1 MGAFSGKMT
10 EKTAEALRTALLSAQ
25 SKNAP
30 AVNPEHIL
38 HAVLS
43 QPGGMIPQVLAE
55 AGADRGA
62 LQTRA
67 AEAVQKAPQVQTG
80 GGVKASSPALSG
92 KTERLL
98 AAAERE
104 RERAGDS
111 FLSTEHIFS
120 AGFEIAPQL
129 FRGLIEKETFL
140 KALKK
145 LKKGRKTDDPHPE
158 DKMNVLK
165 KYTRDLTALAESGK
179 LDPVIGRDKEIRRV
193 MQILSRRTKNN
204 PVLIGEPGVGKTAV
218 AEGLALRIVKK
229 DVPEVLA
236 GRKLLSLDLAS
247 LVAGSKYRGEF
258 EDRLKALLNEVT
270 ASDGEILL
278 FIDELHN
285 LVGAGKTD
293 GAMDAG
299 QILKPALARGELRA
313 VGATT
318 LDEYRKF
325 IEKDKALERRFQ
337 VLFVRE
343 PSPEDALTILRGLKE
358 RYEAHHGVRI
368 KDEALIA
375 AVRLSRR
382 YIPERFLPDK
392 AIDLVDEAASR
403 LSIEINSVPA
413 VIDENQRKIIQLQVE
428 KKALLKEKDESS
440 KKRTREISALLAD
453 LEAQNKKLTDQW
465 KKEKAAVME
474 LKILKKETESLKTEI
489 ERAEREGDLEKAAA
503 LKYGKLPEVSRKLKE
518 REKEAAGRPVK
529 NPVKKALLKEEAGAE
544 EIADAVSQWTGVP
557 VTRMLKSEAEKL
569 LNMEKRLKRSVVGQ
583 DAALS
588 LISNSIRRAKAA
600 IADPD
605 RPLGSFLFLGSTGV
619 GKTETAKALAEFLF
633 DSRESL
639 VRIDMSEYMEKH
651 SAARLVGAPPGYV
664 GYEEGGQLTEKV
676 RRRPYSVIL
685 LDEIEKAHPDV
696 FHILLQVLDDGRLTD
711 GQGRTVNFKNTLL
724 IMTANIGSEIFTND
738 ALSAEEK
745 EKRTGELLKTH
756 FRPEFLNRVD
766 EIVHFQPLK
775 RGSLRDIVSIHLQN
789 VQKRLKEKNIDL
801 ELDENALRLIEK
813 RGFDPLR
820 GARPVK
826 RTVQR
831 LVLDPLAQKII
842 QGEARAGDRVLGKGN
857 DLTVELTVQSKPAVS
872 SSPVKT
878 G

>member
-1 MGAFSGKMT
+1 MT
-10 EKTAEALRTALLSAQ
+10 EKTAEALRAAFLSAQ
-25 SKNAP
+25 NKSSP

-38 HAVLS
+38 HAVLN
-43 QPGGMIPQVLAE
+43 QPDGVIPQVLAE
-55 AGADRGA
+55 AGADRAA
-62 LQTRA
+62 LLARA
-67 AEAVQKAPQVQTG
+67 NEAIQKAPQVQTG
-80 GGVKASSPALSG
+80 GGETAASPPAPALAG
-92 KTERLL
+92 RTERLL
-98 AAAERE
+98 AAADRE

-111 FLSTEHIFS
+111 FLSTEHIFLS
-120 AGFEIAPQL
+120 GFEIAPSL
-129 FRGLIEKETFL
+129 SRGLIEKETFAS
-140 KALKK
+140 ALKK

-158 DKMNVLK
+158 DKLNVLK

-229 DVPEVLA
+229 DVPEALT

-258 EDRLKALLNEVT
+258 EDRLKALVNEVT

-285 LVGAGKTD
+285 LIGAGKTD

-313 VGATT
+313 IGATT

-392 AIDLVDEAASR
+392 AIDLMDEAASR

-428 KKALLKEKDESS
+428 KKALLKEKDEPS
-440 KKRTREISALLAD
+440 KKRTEEIAALLAD

-518 REKEAAGRPVK
+518 REKEAASR
-529 NPVKKALLKEEAGAE
+529 PVKKALLKEEAGAE

-738 ALSAEEK
+738 ALSDAEK
-745 EKRTGELLKTH
+745 EKRVNDILKTH

-775 RGSLRDIVSIHLQN
+775 KDVLRDIVSIHLQN
-789 VQKRLKEKNIDL
+789 VQKRLKEKSIDL

-842 QGEARAGDRVLGKGN
+842 QGEARPGDRVLGKGN
-857 DLTVELTVQSKPAVS
+857 DLTVELTVKPKSAVS
-872 SSPVKT
+872 PSSVKT